1 MLEFEEFRVADR
13 NSEAAGVPVSQLME
27 NAGAQLAQELLSQFQ
42 DRSHAVF
49 FCGSG
54 NNGGDGFVAA
64 RIVSARKDTAV
75 ITASAERPPAGSL
88 LEEKFSL
95 ISRLVRDD
103 TYTETVAAADTVI
116 VDCLLGSGIDRPP
129 AGRYLE
135 LIRKINDMHSRGAAV
150 VAADVPSGFPFPEH
164 VIPDVTVTF
173 MDTKAGM
180 NEHNSGRIRIADIGI
195 PEKALTYTGP
205 GEMLLFPIPKAT
217 SHKGNNGIVTVI
229 GGSVFP
235 GAPVFSSLAAY
246 RTGADLVYTLVPGRM
261 HDIVSSF
268 SPNIM
273 AFACGKDEFS
283 EAGIRAGMNW
293 VERSGAVVIGPGTL
307 FDSFDSVATRLIGE
321 ISKPMVID
329 ASAIETVGRR
339 NELLHG
345 KRSVVTPHAVEFFK
359 LTGEKLDDDIDSR
372 KEAVRKWAGRLGTT
386 ILLKGRIDIIS
397 DGERIKLNGTGNA
410 GMTVGGTG
418 DVLTGI
424 VAALMAKGLSP
435 FNAARLG
442 AYINGSAGDICFGR
456 KSYGLLA
463 TDVIE
468 AVPEVLASTLGE
480 SR

>member
-13 NSEAAGVPVSQLME
+13 NSEFAGMPVSRLME
-27 NAGAQLAQELLSQFQ
+27 NAGAQLANEILSGFH
-42 DRSHAVF
+42 DRKHAVF

-64 RIVSARKDTAV
+64 RLVSESKDTAV
-75 ITASAERPPAGSL
+75 IVASAERPPAGSL
-88 LEEKFSL
+88 LGEKFSN
-95 ISRLVRDD
+95 ISGLVRDD
-103 TYTETVAAADTVI
+103 SCTETLPATDIVI

-135 LIRKINDMHSRGAAV
+135 LIRKINELHSRGAAV
-150 VAADVPSGFPFPEH
+150 LAADIPSGFPFPEH

-173 MDTKAGM
+173 MDTKTGM
-180 NEHNSGRIRIADIGI
+180 NEHNSGTIRIVDIGI
-195 PEKALTYTGP
+195 PSKALEYTGP
-205 GEMLLFPIPKAT
+205 GEMLLFPVPHSS

-229 GGSVFP
+229 GGSIFP

-268 SPNIM
+268 SPNLM
-273 AFACGKDEFS
+273 AFACGENDFT
-283 EAGIRAGMNW
+283 EADIRTAMEW

-307 FDSFDSVATRLIGE
+307 FSSFDSIATKLITE

-339 NELLHG
+339 NGLLHG
-345 KRSVVTPHAVEFFK
+345 KKTVVTPHSVEFFK
-359 LTGEKLDDDIDSR
+359 LTGEEPGDDVASR
-372 KEAVRKWAGRLGTT
+372 KEAVSKWSRRLGTT
-386 ILLKGRIDIIS
+386 ILLKGRIDVIS
-397 DGERIKLNGTGNA
+397 DGERTKLNETGNA

-424 VAALMAKGLSP
+424 VAALLAKGLSP

-468 AVPEVLASTLGE
+468 AVPEVLLNSLGKPK
-480 SR
+480 